1 MSRNEYVVDQGQVSL
16 LNSAYISP
24 IDPELLSASTAA
36 AQQEGVNDTRGS
48 KIVTFD
54 FLD

>member
-36 AQQEGVNDTRGS
+36 AQQGVNDTRGS